1 MEVEKDIKFNL
12 LDITGLKIE
21 RDKKPKVSLSML

>member
-1 MEVEKDIKFNL
+1 MEVEKNIIFNL
-12 LDITGLKIE
+12 LDLTGLKIE